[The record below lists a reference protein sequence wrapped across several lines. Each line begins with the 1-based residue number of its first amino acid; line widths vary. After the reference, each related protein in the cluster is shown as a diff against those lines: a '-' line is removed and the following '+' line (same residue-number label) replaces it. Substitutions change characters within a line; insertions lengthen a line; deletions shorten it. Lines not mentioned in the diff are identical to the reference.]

1 MSKARLK
8 AILGR
13 VLLPKPII
21 TLILASPFPVA
32 AFTGGIVPAAC
43 RLGSTQTCTLCHFG
57 ILVIN
62 FTSFLMENIAFP
74 ATVLLVA
81 ISGIVIITAGPSET
95 RQTLGK
101 TILTNTVIGILIVML
116 AWLGVD
122 TIIKILTGNISTTS
136 TAKFYGIPSNF
147 GPWNEINPDGCPL

>member
-8 AILGR
+8 TIPSR
-13 VLLPKPII
+13 VPLLKPMIA
-21 TLILASPFPVA
+21 LALAQPLSAA
-32 AFTGGIVPAAC
+32 AFEGGIVPAAC

-62 FTSFLMENIAFP
+62 FTNFLMENIAFP

-95 RQTLGK
+95 RQKLGK
-101 TILTNTVIGILIVML
+101 TILTNTIIGIVIVSL

-122 TIIKILTGNISTTS
+122 TIIKILTGNLPAGSIT
-136 TAKFYGIPSNF
+136 KFAGAI
-147 GPWNEINPDGCPL
+147 GPWNEINPASCPL